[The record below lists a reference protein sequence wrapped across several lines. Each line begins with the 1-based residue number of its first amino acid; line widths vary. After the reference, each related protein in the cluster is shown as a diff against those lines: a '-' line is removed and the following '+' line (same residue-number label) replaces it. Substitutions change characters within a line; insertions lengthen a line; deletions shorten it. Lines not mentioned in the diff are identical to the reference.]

1 MSTGGV
7 AVVDSWGI
15 LAFLRGE
22 EPGAT
27 AMRRYLRRARTGNL
41 RLLLNVVNLGEVFYR
56 LLQLTDEPQAEQRL
70 AQIKALPI
78 EIVPAREALVMEAA
92 RIKAAHRLSYA
103 DAFAVAGFRR
113 SAFYPAFGLAEA
125 TLMVSGGSR
134 GPEPEPKRFSPEA
147 LEQNLAKPAG
157 EEL

>member
-1 MSTGGV
+1 MSPGGV

-15 LAFLRGE
+15 LALLRAE

-78 EIVPAREALVMEAA
+78 EIVPAREVLVMEAA
-92 RIKAAHRLSYA
+92 RVKAAHRLSYA
-103 DAFAVAGFRR
+103 DAFAVATGR
-113 SAFYPAFGLAEA
+113 AENAPVITGDPEILALP
-125 TLMVSGGSR
+125 TSVIHVRKLDRNG
-134 GPEPEPKRFSPEA
+134 
-147 LEQNLAKPAG
+147 
-157 EEL
+157 